1 MPEIKQATRKTENP
15 YVNLYELETKDRV
28 GHDKHYYVAS
38 RAKTAED
45 LKLSTH
51 NEKPDGVIIYGLT
64 PEKDKVL
71 LVRQYRYSL
80 DEYIYEFPAG
90 LVETGEAMTDAAVR
104 EFHEETGLHLKVI
117 PADDMYTKPRF
128 TTVGMTDEACGMVYG
143 YASGVPDNR
152 FEESSED
159 IQVVLAD
166 KKEVRRIL
174 KEENVAMMCAYMLLH
189 FLKSEGDPLGFVE
202 MKDK

>member
-1 MPEIKQATRKTENP
+1 MPEIKHVTRKTENP

-38 RAKTAED
+38 RARSAGD

-90 LVETGEAMTDAAVR
+90 LVDPGENFRQAAAR
-104 EFHEETGLHLKVI
+104 EVKEETGLTLA
-117 PADDMYTKPRF
+117 PLTLENGYERPFF
-128 TTVGMTDEACGMVYG
+128 TTVGMTDECCATVFG
-143 YASGVPDNR
+143 YVSGNL
-152 FEESSED
+152 SSEGEEDTED
-159 IQVVLAD
+159 IEALLVDREEA
-166 KKEVRRIL
+166 KRIL
-174 KEENVAMMCAYMLLH
+174 KEERVAIMCAYMLMH
-189 FLKSEGDPLGFVE
+189 FVSDEDPFQFLK
-202 MKDK
+202 

>member
-90 LVETGEAMTDAAVR
+90 LVDPGENFRQAAAR
-104 EFHEETGLHLKVI
+104 EVKEETGLTLS
-117 PADDMYTKPRF
+117 PLTLENGYERPFF
-128 TTVGMTDEACGMVYG
+128 TTVGMTDECCATVFG
-143 YASGVPDNR
+143 YVSGNLTSEG
-152 FEESSED
+152 EEDTED
-159 IQVVLAD
+159 IEA
-166 KKEVRRIL
+166 
-174 KEENVAMMCAYMLLH
+174 LLV
-189 FLKSEGDPLGFVE
+189 DR
-202 MKDK
+202 

>member
-1 MPEIKQATRKTENP
+1 M
-15 YVNLYELETKDRV
+15 

-38 RAKTAED
+38 RAKTAKD

-90 LVETGEAMTDAAVR
+90 LVDPGENFRQAAAGR
-104 EFHEETGLHLKVI
+104 
-117 PADDMYTKPRF
+117 
-128 TTVGMTDEACGMVYG
+128 
-143 YASGVPDNR
+143 
-152 FEESSED
+152 
-159 IQVVLAD
+159 
-166 KKEVRRIL
+166 
-174 KEENVAMMCAYMLLH
+174 
-189 FLKSEGDPLGFVE
+189 
-202 MKDK
+202 